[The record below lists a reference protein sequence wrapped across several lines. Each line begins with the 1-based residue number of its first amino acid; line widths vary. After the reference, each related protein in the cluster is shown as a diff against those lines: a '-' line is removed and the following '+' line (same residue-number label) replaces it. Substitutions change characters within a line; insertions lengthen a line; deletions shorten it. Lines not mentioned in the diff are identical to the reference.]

1 MTQPSPHDSLA
12 ISFAATAPEKADAVI
27 IPVSLERGLPVDPA
41 SAGLDVALI
50 HAFLE
55 SEAGFKGK
63 AGDTAVL
70 PLPGNGR
77 FRHAILFG
85 IGDAVAWSALELE
98 VAGGKLYQVLKN
110 LGAKKSVL
118 LFAANHDRAG
128 IATGD
133 AVALV
138 ASGLKLRS
146 YQFDTYRTKKK
157 DDEKPLPDSVVV
169 AAGIA
174 AEIAKKRYEAQAAV
188 AAGVFFARDLVSEP
202 PNVLYPESFANF
214 VKEKFRK
221 TGVVVTIHD
230 EKWMERKGFGA
241 FLAVGMGS
249 EQKPRYVTLEYN
261 GLGRGVKDSKPIA
274 FVGKGITFDTGG
286 VCIKPAAAMEEM
298 KSDMAG
304 AAAVAGAIYALA
316 AAGAKVHVVGA
327 LALAENM
334 SSHNAYR
341 PADIVKTMSG
351 QTVEV
356 INTDAEGRLVLCDAM
371 WHVQEEFAPSV
382 MVDLATLTG
391 AARIALGEEYA
402 GLFANTDDLSDDLIA
417 SSKATGEKIW
427 RLPLD
432 DAFDRQM
439 DSQWADMRN
448 TGANGLGGSCTAA
461 AFLQRFVKPGLS
473 WAHLDIAPVALWK
486 ADKPLYP
493 KGASGFGVRLL
504 HAYAMKKQA
513 EG

>member
-12 ISFAATAPEKADAVI
+12 IGFAAAAPETGDAVI
-27 IPVSLERGLPVDPA
+27 LPVTADRKLAPCA
-41 SAGLDVALI
+41 AAFDADGLIQAYIDA
-50 HAFLE
+50 E
-55 SEAGFKGK
+55 TGFKAKTGET
-63 AGDTAVL
+63 GVL
-70 PLPGNGR
+70 PLPRNPR
-77 FRHAILFG
+77 FRHAVLFG
-85 IGDAVAWSALELE
+85 VGDVTTWGALELE
-98 VAGGKLYQVLKN
+98 VSGGKLYQTLKA
-110 LGAKKSVL
+110 LGAKNSVL
-118 LFAANHDRAG
+118 VFDNLGERTALPVAQAA
-128 IATGD
+128 
-133 AVALV
+133 ALV

-157 DDEKPLPDSVVV
+157 DDEKPVPQTVTISAGSAVDDAQERYSV
-169 AAGIA
+169 
-174 AEIAKKRYEAQAAV
+174 QAAL

-202 PNVLYPESFANF
+202 PNVLYPDSFANF

-230 EKWMERKGFGA
+230 EKWMKAKGFGA

-261 GLGRGVKDSKPIA
+261 GLGRRVKDSQPIA

-316 AAGAKVHVVGA
+316 ASGAKVHVIGA

-371 WHVQEEFAPSV
+371 WHVQEEYNPSV

-402 GLFANTDDLSDDLIA
+402 GLFANTEELSQDLLA
-417 SSKATGEKIW
+417 NSKSTGEKIW

-461 AFLQRFVKPGLS
+461 AFLQRFVKPGVA

-504 HAYAMKKQA
+504 HAYASRRQA
-513 EG
+513 